1 MPKAIRV
8 LVVDDSAI
16 IRNFLTTELNKD
28 PDIEV
33 VGTAID
39 PYIARDK
46 IVQLKPDVLTL
57 DIEMPRMDG
66 LTFLKKLMKF
76 YPLPVIMVSAHTQEG
91 CETTLNALEFGAV
104 DVMAKPRADQ
114 KDQMGELS
122 IQLIDKVKAAARV
135 RMQAKTA
142 AALRKVAPA
151 PATSLSQGMVR
162 STNKIIALGSSTG
175 GTEALKEV
183 LTRMPPNSPGI
194 LIVQHMPENFTLA
207 FAQRLNTQCAIEV
220 REAKHGDTVQPG
232 LALLAPG
239 NQHLSLRKAGSRYFV
254 ELEHSP
260 LVCRHRP
267 SVEVLFNSVAKHAGR
282 NAIGAIM
289 TGMGS
294 DGAQGLLSLRQAGGK
309 TIAQD
314 EESCV
319 VFGMPK
325 EAIKLGAAEK
335 TVSLLKIPETILR
348 MT

>member
-1 MPKAIRV
+1 MQNKIKV

-16 IRNFLTTELNKD
+16 IRNYLTNELNKD

-33 VGTAID
+33 VGSAID

-46 IVQLKPDVLTL
+46 IVQLKPDVITL

-76 YPLPVIMVSAHTQEG
+76 YPMPVIMVSSYTEAG

-104 DVMAKPRADQ
+104 DVMLKPRMDLQGSLAD
-114 KDQMGELS
+114 LS

-135 RMQAKTA
+135 KMRSIKTE
-142 AALRKVAPA
+142 APKRDMSSSG
-151 PATSLSQGMVR
+151 TLSQGLVKSAER
-162 STNKIIALGSSTG
+162 IIALGASTG
-175 GTEALKEV
+175 GTEALREV
-183 LTRMPPNSPGI
+183 LMRMPPNSPPI
-194 LIVQHMPENFTLA
+194 MIVQHMPENFTAA
-207 FAQRLNTQCAIEV
+207 FAQRLNKQCQIEV
-220 REAKHGDTVQPG
+220 REAKQGDTLKPG

-239 NQHLSLRKAGSRYFV
+239 NDHLLLRKSGSRYFA
-254 ELEHSP
+254 ELQHAP

-267 SVEVLFNSVAKHAGR
+267 SVEVLFDSVAKHAGEK
-282 NAIGAIM
+282 AIGVIM

-294 DGAQGLLSLRQAGGK
+294 DGAQGLLNMRQAGAR

-314 EESCV
+314 EASCV

-325 EAIKLGAAEK
+325 EAIKLGGAEK
-335 TVSLLKIPETILR
+335 IVSLRKIPETILQ